1 VKVITAKELKNRT
14 GEALRYVARGG
25 KVLITRRGRPW
36 AVLGPASEATL
47 REPVALRPFPEA
59 WAAIEAQLKATASHF
74 PTWQEALRWSRR
86 RA

>member
-14 GEALRYVARGG
+14 GEALRYVARGR

-59 WAAIEAQLKATASHF
+59 WAAVEAQLKATASHF